1 MGTINLMFP
10 YGNNKKIA
18 FLTLLCSIVLHT
30 MLHLTSNP
38 NPNRISNPNFNP
50 RFNKKL

>member
-1 MGTINLMFP
+1 
-10 YGNNKKIA
+10 
-18 FLTLLCSIVLHT
+18 

-50 RFNKKL
+50 RFNKKLKHINTKYSGKLLFSSGGTIGLKVCKDV